1 MSEKKFQKRVLQLL
15 VDIKDI
21 IHIATSAGTA
31 YELNPANTEEELN
44 ALGDRLEDVNE
55 GAELVE
61 IYPGSEVFVSRSAW
75 RAASYAITST
85 AMVRCLICS
94 VFDMETL
101 LRSNLRGGKSKTAC
115 GEEARDG
122 LDSGKVKAIMNAVIK
137 RHEKATVGH
146 LGQAINSKL
155 AELRFQNKKK

>member
-1 MSEKKFQKRVLQLL
+1 M
-15 VDIKDI
+15 
-21 IHIATSAGTA
+21 
-31 YELNPANTEEELN
+31 
-44 ALGDRLEDVNE
+44 EDVNE

-75 RAASYAITST
+75 SAASYAITST

-101 LRSNLRGGKSKTAC
+101 LRSNLR
-115 GEEARDG
+115 D
-122 LDSGKVKAIMNAVIK
+122 AVIK
-137 RHEKATVGH
+137 RHEKAAVGQ
-146 LGQAINSKL
+146 LGKAINSKL